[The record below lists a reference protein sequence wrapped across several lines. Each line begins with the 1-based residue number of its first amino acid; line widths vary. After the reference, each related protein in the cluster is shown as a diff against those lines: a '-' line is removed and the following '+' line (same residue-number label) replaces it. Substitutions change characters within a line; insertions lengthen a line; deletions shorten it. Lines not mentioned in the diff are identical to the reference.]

1 MSCHRADDA
10 AAALTILEDD
20 LRPDGIFAFND
31 LLALGAMH
39 VLVTAGVRVHQD
51 VAVIGFDDI
60 AESRYS
66 TQAPAS
72 VSTDPAAL
80 ARTAID
86 MLFAG
91 ASPPGPHTL
100 GLPIAHHARTQR
112 PPTTRKS

>member
-39 VLVTAGVRVHQD
+39 VLVTAGVRVPQD

-60 AESRYS
+60 EERRYS
-66 TQAPAS
+66 TPALSS
-72 VSTDPAAL
+72 VSPDTPGLAL
-80 ARTAID
+80 QAID
-86 MLFAG
+86 LLYAET
-91 ASPPGPHTL
+91 SPPGTPSVRCPLAHT
-100 GLPIAHHARTQR
+100 ARAR
-112 PPTTRKS
+112 PS